1 MQAGSDQPAVVQQE
15 GIGDPQRR
23 FTGVG
28 FGPQVTGLLGP
39 SQDLHP
45 ATLAGAERA
54 APQQRGDLYAGTVRL
69 DVAWVDPDTAFT
81 ALFADDPLA
90 FWLDRSG
97 AVTDRR
103 TRMGSGRHEQ
113 VDGAE
118 LMDLLGAPLPPSDL
132 VLALEYEALA
142 GSGRGCHLITPA
154 LLLTFDHDART
165 LRIDG
170 DRAAEAATA
179 LAGAT
184 TPTPVLDPPI
194 RTARWLTTD
203 AEYRRRILDCQ
214 QQIRAGEAYVLCPT
228 TAAEVLGDIDP
239 VATFRWLRRHNPSPL
254 AALLRLGGRSLVG
267 SSPEQFLRRDPG
279 SELLRTMPIK
289 GTRRRHRDPVVD
301 AALARELVTS
311 PKERAENLMVV
322 DLMRNDLSRVSR
334 TGTVAVEELFALHR
348 HRHVHQLVS
357 VVAGRL
363 RPEVGIGAVLAATF
377 PAGSMTGT
385 PRQRA
390 IDLLASMEG
399 RPRGLYSGCHGWL
412 GADGT
417 IDLAMTIRGIELSP
431 DRGIVG
437 AGGGVT
443 IDSDP
448 EAEVAEV
455 HLKAAALLA
464 ALGVD

>member
-1 MQAGSDQPAVVQQE
+1 M
-15 GIGDPQRR
+15 
-23 FTGVG
+23 
-28 FGPQVTGLLGP
+28 
-39 SQDLHP
+39 
-45 ATLAGAERA
+45 
-54 APQQRGDLYAGTVRL
+54 
-69 DVAWVDPDTAFT
+69 AWVDPDTAFV
-81 ALFADDPLA
+81 ALFADDPRA
-90 FWLDRSG
+90 FWLDRSHAG
-97 AVTDRR
+97 TDRR
-103 TRMGSGRHEQ
+103 TRMGSGPHQQ
-113 VDGAE
+113 VVGAE
-118 LMDLLGAPLPPSDL
+118 LMDLLTAPLPPSDL

-142 GSGRGCHLITPA
+142 GGGRGCHLIAPA
-154 LLLTFDHDART
+154 LLLTFDHDAQT
-165 LRIDG
+165 LRIEG
-170 DRAAEAATA
+170 ERAAEAASL

-184 TPTPVLDPPI
+184 TPSPVADPPA
-194 RTARWLTTD
+194 RTARWLATD
-203 AEYRRRILDCQ
+203 AGYRQRILDCQ

-228 TAAEVLGDIDP
+228 TAAEVIGDIDP
-239 VATFRWLRRHNPSPL
+239 VATFRWLRGHNPSPH

-279 SELLRTMPIK
+279 SDLLRTMPIK
-289 GTRRRHRDPVVD
+289 GTRRRHHDPD
-301 AALARELVTS
+301 ADEALAQELLAS

-334 TGTVAVEELFALHR
+334 TGTVVVEELFALHR

-357 VVAGRL
+357 VIAGRL

-390 IDLLASMEG
+390 IELLAGLEG
-399 RPRGLYSGCHGWL
+399 RPRGLYAGCHGWL
-412 GADGT
+412 GTDGT

-431 DRGIVG
+431 GRGIIG

-448 EAEVAEV
+448 DAEVAEV

-464 ALGVD
+464 ALGVG